1 MARNVHS
8 LKTFLRRETVETTT
22 QATCHKLVSPA
33 TGHTTQREG
42 FYLKWSLYV
51 KALVKSYAHIRH

>member
-8 LKTFLRRETVETTT
+8 LTTFLRRETVETT
-22 QATCHKLVSPA
+22 QATRHKLVSPA